1 MTGLLLLGGA
11 PAVCVIDE
19 QPHDEHRQR
28 LAGLLRQFRPLRRPC
43 RHPPLRGREQIELV
57 CHGLARHGHL
67 SDSFRERPMLRP
79 LSQIAMKHQRPS
91 AILPKYAGS
100 RDRRAEPAGCANI
113 RSRRGRTSMLGL
125 QEVEQKKNQKGCSG
139 KYASLWR
146 APHGREQIAR
156 TRDATD
162 TKAREARSRGC
173 SVVSLYN
180 TRRPHSSLD
189 RQTPDQAYFNAL
201 APMMVAA

>member
-1 MTGLLLLGGA
+1 MELDIQDTECSGGLTCGL
-11 PAVCVIDE
+11 
-19 QPHDEHRQR
+19 HRI
-28 LAGLLRQFRPLRRPC
+28 LT
-43 RHPPLRGREQIELV
+43 
-57 CHGLARHGHL
+57 
-67 SDSFRERPMLRP
+67 P
-79 LSQIAMKHQRPS
+79 LSQIAMKHQRHS

-100 RDRRAEPAGCANI
+100 RDRRAEPAGCAKI
-113 RSRRGRTSMLGL
+113 RLRSGRTSMLGL
-125 QEVEQKKNQKGCSG
+125 QEVEQKKNQKGCTG

-180 TRRPHSSLD
+180 EIHSHSALKMASP
-189 RQTPDQAYFNAL
+189 RQFIRAKSI
-201 APMMVAA
+201 

>member
-1 MTGLLLLGGA
+1 
-11 PAVCVIDE
+11 
-19 QPHDEHRQR
+19 
-28 LAGLLRQFRPLRRPC
+28 
-43 RHPPLRGREQIELV
+43 
-57 CHGLARHGHL
+57 
-67 SDSFRERPMLRP
+67 
-79 LSQIAMKHQRPS
+79 
-91 AILPKYAGS
+91 
-100 RDRRAEPAGCANI
+100 
-113 RSRRGRTSMLGL
+113 MLGL

-180 TRRPHSSLD
+180 TFRPHSSLGYKI
-189 RQTPDQAYFNAL
+189 PAAYAGTIAATGSNAAQDESFAFPQVART
-201 APMMVAA
+201 APLGARYVLHYDVCSGVKSLWKPMRGFR